1 VKMNEPQVDDRLTSA
16 LRAVAADDEQLNA
29 SPAVQAR
36 LLVEVGAIARARRR
50 RTRIVALAVAAGLVL
65 AIATPVWRTWVR
77 QPAPTRPAVVSESGS
92 GSADEVSTDF
102 FPLPYSNVPA
112 PAGHMVRIQVPRAAL
127 ASFGVPSF
135 ASGDDASP
143 TVLAD
148 VVVGDDGLARAVRF
162 VRVVGK

>member
-1 VKMNEPQVDDRLTSA
+1 LTAA
-16 LRAVAADDEQLNA
+16 LRAVGADDEQLNT
-29 SPAVQAR
+29 SPAVRTRFLA
-36 LLVEVGAIARARRR
+36 EVHSVARARRR
-50 RTRIVALAVAAGLVL
+50 RARIIALAVAAGLLL
-65 AIATPVWRTWVR
+65 AIAAPVWRTWIR
-77 QPAPTRPAVVSESGS
+77 PPAPTRATVVSESGS

-102 FPLPYSNVPA
+102 FPLAYSNVPA

-135 ASGDDASP
+135 AGDDASS

-162 VRVVGK
+162 VRINGK